1 MPLVGSSPTASAF
14 ANVKRKNSPVV
25 QRLRLLA
32 YTQATMVQ
40 VHPGLLITQVIHVL
54 AEQPGVLAS
63 LSRWRSWVQIP
74 SRTLFHS
81 ARYANWQSGEAQTF
95 ATCGFDSRP
104 CHLRT
109 SHSTNRVVFLAA
121 VCKAVVNEISEVD
134 DERFKSFTTHSMTC
148 RIERRP
154 VRLSAQDGG
163 PSSRKG
169 GFDSRTG
176 HCPKKGT
183 DPLPGRGPRCE
194 RQAVKGLSS
203 FLGHRSHRRD
213 QIDQVVKLAD
223 TRRSDRR
230 ALRAWEFDSPLGHST

>member
-1 MPLVGSSPTASAF
+1 
-14 ANVKRKNSPVV
+14 
-25 QRLRLLA
+25 
-32 YTQATMVQ
+32 MVR
-40 VHPGLLITQVIHVL
+40 VHPGPLHQQLNHVL

-95 ATCGFDSRP
+95 AICGFDSRP
-104 CHLRT
+104 CHWRASL
-109 SHSTNRVVFLAA
+109 STNRVVFLVA
-121 VCKAVVNEISEVD
+121 VCKTVVNEISEVD
-134 DERFKSFTTHSMTC
+134 DERFESFTTHSMPC

-183 DPLPGRGPRCE
+183 DPLPRTGQDARD
-194 RQAVKGLSS
+194 KGQGSVPFS
-203 FLGHRSHRRD
+203 WAEFY
-213 QIDQVVKLAD
+213 QVVKLAD

-230 ALRAWEFDSPLGHST
+230 ALRAWEFDSPLGHSP

>member
-1 MPLVGSSPTASAF
+1 
-14 ANVKRKNSPVV
+14 
-25 QRLRLLA
+25 
-32 YTQATMVQ
+32 MVQ
-40 VHPGLLITQVIHVL
+40 VHPGLLITNVIYVL

-104 CHLRT
+104 CHWRASL
-109 SHSTNRVVFLAA
+109 SANRVVFLVV
-121 VCKAVVNEISEVD
+121 VCKTAVNEISEVD
-134 DERFKSFTTHSMTC
+134 DERFESFTTHSMTC
-148 RIERRP
+148 RITSRP

-176 HCPKKGT
+176 HC
-183 DPLPGRGPRCE
+183 
-194 RQAVKGLSS
+194 
-203 FLGHRSHRRD
+203 SHRRD

-223 TRRSDRR
+223 TRRSERR